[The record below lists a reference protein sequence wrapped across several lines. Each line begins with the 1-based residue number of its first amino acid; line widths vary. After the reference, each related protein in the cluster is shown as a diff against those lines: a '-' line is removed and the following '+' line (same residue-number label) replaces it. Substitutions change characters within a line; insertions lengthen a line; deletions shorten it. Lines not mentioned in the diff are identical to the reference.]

1 MFQYFVKVVS
11 TKFRPLNGRTVNSHS
26 YSVTHFERD
35 LTDGGQAQTGQ
46 NVQVQHGVT
55 GLPGA
60 FINFDVSPIQL
71 VHTEWRQ
78 SFAHFVTSCVNR
90 V

>member
-1 MFQYFVKVVS
+1 MC
-11 TKFRPLNGRTVNSHS
+11 
-26 YSVTHFERD
+26 
-35 LTDGGQAQTGQ
+35 TDCGAVLDIGISFIDADSSSQ

-78 SFAHFVTSCVNR
+78 SFAHFVTSCVER
-90 V
+90 LLGFDDMLIPM